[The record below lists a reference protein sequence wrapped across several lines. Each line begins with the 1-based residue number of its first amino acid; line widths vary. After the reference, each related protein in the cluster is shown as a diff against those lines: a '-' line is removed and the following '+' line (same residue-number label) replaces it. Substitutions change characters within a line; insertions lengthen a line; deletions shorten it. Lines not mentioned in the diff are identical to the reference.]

1 LNKRVLLVRWGLAV
15 LLVISTAQ
23 VGWWIL
29 DQWWFT
35 NEVRDQITALHEER
49 AGVAAAMLATGVP
62 AADIERLLPD
72 VEIGPDGR
80 VELLPDLLE
89 RIEAERRRRL
99 NQYFWEG
106 SFFLLVLLASITV
119 IGRALREDVRLR
131 RRQQN
136 FLAAVSHEFKSPL
149 AAARVAAETLALR
162 DLDDEARTRHLARVL
177 RGMRRLERLIENLLD
192 SARIDAGALELRPAM
207 RSVASTL
214 EPVLSGFRSRAADR
228 GVDFVVEV
236 LDSLEV
242 FADDIA
248 FCTVVRN
255 LLENAFEAVR
265 RTERPRVR
273 LRTAEDGG
281 FMLLSVADNGNGFDP
296 SEAETLFQQFYRP
309 GDEMR
314 RAGRGAG
321 LGLHIVRALMR
332 STGGRVQAH
341 SDGPGQG
348 AEFGTYWPPGDDA

>member
-15 LLVISTAQ
+15 LLVISAAQ

-49 AGVAAAMLATGVP
+49 AGVAAAMLAAGLPV
-62 AADIERLLPD
+62 AEIERLLPD
-72 VEIGPDGR
+72 VEIGQDGR
-80 VELLPDLLE
+80 VELAPDL
-89 RIEAERRRRL
+89 IEQIEEERRSRL

-106 SFFLLVLLASITV
+106 SFFLVVLMASITV
-119 IGRALREDVRLR
+119 VGRALREDVRLR

-136 FLAAVSHEFKSPL
+136 FLAAVSQ
-149 AAARVAAETLALR
+149 TLALR
-162 DLDDEARTRHLARVL
+162 DLDDEARERHLARVL

-192 SARIDAGALELRPAM
+192 SARIDAGALELRPTI
-207 RSVASTL
+207 RRVASTL
-214 EPVLSGFRSRAADR
+214 EPVLPGYRSRAADR
-228 GVDFVVEV
+228 GIEFVVEV
-236 LDSLEV
+236 PEDTEAFV
-242 FADDIA
+242 DDIA
-248 FCTVVRN
+248 FCTVIRN

-265 RTERPRVR
+265 EAEEPRVR
-273 LRTAEDGG
+273 LRATRDGDRV
-281 FMLLSVADNGNGFDP
+281 MLSVLDNGNGFEP
-296 SEAETLFQQFYRP
+296 AESEALFQQFYRP

-332 STGGRVQAH
+332 SAGGRVKAH

-348 AEFGTYWPPGDDA
+348 AEFRTYWPQGDDS

>member
-1 LNKRVLLVRWGLAV
+1 M
-15 LLVISTAQ
+15 
-23 VGWWIL
+23 L
-29 DQWWFT
+29 DQWWFS
-35 NEVRDQITALHEER
+35 NEVRDQITALHRER
-49 AGVAAAMLATGVP
+49 ADVAAAMLAAGLP

-72 VEIGPDGR
+72 VEIGPDGS
-80 VELLPDLLE
+80 VKLLPDLLAH
-89 RIEAERRRRL
+89 IEAERRRRL

-106 SFFLLVLLASITV
+106 SFFLCVLLASITV
-119 IGRALREDVRLR
+119 IGRALREEVRLR

-149 AAARVAAETLALR
+149 AAARVAAETLAFR
-162 DLDDEARTRHLARVL
+162 DLDDEARARHVARVL
-177 RGMRRLERLIENLLD
+177 RGMQRLERLIENLLD
-192 SARIDAGALELRPAM
+192 SARIDAGAFELRPAT
-207 RSVASTL
+207 RLVASTL
-214 EPVLSGFRSRAADR
+214 EPVLSSYRSRAADR
-228 GVDFVVEV
+228 GIDFVVAV
-236 LDSLEV
+236 PDDIEV

-265 RTERPRVR
+265 KTERPRVR
-273 LRTAEDGG
+273 LLAAEDDG
-281 FMLLSVADNGNGFDP
+281 FVLLSVVDNGNGFDP
-296 SEAETLFQQFYRP
+296 SEAEALFQQFYRP

-332 STGGRVQAH
+332 STGGRVQAN

-348 AEFGTYWPPGDDA
+348 AEFGTYWPLGDDA